1 MKNFGHLYQYGEFKH
16 GRIERRLTLLPSIFV
31 VLQPATSASA
41 NKAFSCTFHCDHTL
55 Y

>member
-1 MKNFGHLYQYGEFKH
+1 MAELNAV
-16 GRIERRLTLLPSIFV
+16 LLCYHSIFV

-41 NKAFSCTFHCDHTL
+41 NKAFSCTFHSDHTL